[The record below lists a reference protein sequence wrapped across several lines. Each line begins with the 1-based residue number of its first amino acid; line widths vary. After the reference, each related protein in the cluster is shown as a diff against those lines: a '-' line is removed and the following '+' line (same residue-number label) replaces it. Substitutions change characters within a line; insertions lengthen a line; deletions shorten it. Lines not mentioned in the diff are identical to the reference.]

1 MSDPYAGELDVP
13 GVIYLL
19 HFSEPFRHASHYLGW
34 TGLGRLEARLGHHER
49 GTGAN
54 LLRHVRAAGITWTLV
69 RVWEGTRYRERALK
83 LQGGHSR
90 KCPVCTPGI
99 ARKLARVPGVDRS
112 FAEHEHPDLHLAGL
126 PESLP
131 HGAGTFHPGL
141 EAAAAADGQGGAL
154 PVPC

>member
-1 MSDPYAGELDVP
+1 VSDPYAGELDVP

-19 HFSEPFRHASHYLGW
+19 CFSEPFRHARHYLGW
-34 TGLGRLEARLGHHER
+34 AGRGRLEQRLEHHER

-69 RVWEGTRYRERALK
+69 RTWEGTRHRERALK

-90 KCPVCTPGI
+90 KCPACTPGI
-99 ARKLARVPGVDRS
+99 ARRLARVPGLDHS
-112 FAEHEHPDLHLAGL
+112 LAEHEHPDLHLAGL
-126 PESLP
+126 PEPLP
-131 HGAGTFHPGL
+131 LGAGPLHARL
-141 EAAAAADGQGGAL
+141 ETVVAVDGKGVSL

>member
-1 MSDPYAGELDVP
+1 MSDPYAGRLDVP

-19 HFSEPFRHASHYLGW
+19 HFSEPFRHAAHYLGW
-34 TGLGRLEARLGHHER
+34 AGAERLEQRLEHHGR

-69 RVWEGTRYRERALK
+69 RTWEGTRQRERALK

-99 ARKLARVPGVDRS
+99 ARKLARVPSVDRS
-112 FAEHEHPDLHLAGL
+112 FAEHEHPDLCLAGL
-126 PESLP
+126 PEPVP
-131 HGAGTFHPGL
+131 HGAGALHARL
-141 EAAAAADGQGGAL
+141 ETVAATDGERAAL
-154 PVPC
+154 PVPR